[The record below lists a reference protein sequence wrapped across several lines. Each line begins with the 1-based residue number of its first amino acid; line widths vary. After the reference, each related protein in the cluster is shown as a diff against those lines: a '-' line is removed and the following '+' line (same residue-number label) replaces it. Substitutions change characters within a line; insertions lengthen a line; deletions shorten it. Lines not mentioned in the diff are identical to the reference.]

1 MMTERERF
9 REALLFGSPDKVPL
23 LPGWG
28 RESTLEAWHQQG
40 LPEGVNYYVYLLEK
54 LGIQG
59 EMGGASDS
67 LPGSEDCAVQKKE
80 MVCGSGGND
89 PTQRFDLGVSFIM
102 IPTFQEEI
110 LEHRDGHYIVRD
122 WMGAITEISDAYDF
136 TYIRNPKDFVTRKW
150 HRFPV
155 QSRVDWEE
163 KIRWRYDPRHPERF
177 PDDFEERCSVVRDR
191 DFPLCLHLSGPFWQ
205 LREWCGFENLCFML
219 VDEPDFVQEMID
231 FWREFVLRT
240 LAPVL
245 AWVELDAVV
254 ISEDMGYK
262 MHSMISPAMTR
273 RFLLPTWKQWTEV
286 IKASGCPIVD
296 LDSDGY
302 MAELIPLWIEAGIN
316 CCEPVEVAAGN
327 DIVAFRREFGRRM
340 AFWGGIDKRELA
352 AGGERLR
359 AEVMRVV
366 PPLLEEGG
374 FIPSCDHGV
383 PPDVSWPNYVE
394 YVRLLAELTGWL

>member
-1 MMTERERF
+1 MM
-9 REALLFGSPDKVPL
+9 
-23 LPGWG
+23 
-28 RESTLEAWHQQG
+28 
-40 LPEGVNYYVYLLEK
+40 
-54 LGIQG
+54 
-59 EMGGASDS
+59 
-67 LPGSEDCAVQKKE
+67 
-80 MVCGSGGND
+80 
-89 PTQRFDLGVSFIM
+89 
-102 IPTFQEEI
+102 PTFEERV
-110 LEHRDGHYIVRD
+110 LTHRDGHYIVQD
-122 WMGAITEISDAYDF
+122 WMGAITEISDAYDY
-136 TYIRNPKDFVTRKW
+136 TYIRSAKDFVTRKW

-155 QSRVDWEE
+155 QNRQDWEE
-163 KIRWRYDPRHPERF
+163 KIKWRYDPHQPGRF
-177 PDDFEERCSVVRDR
+177 PADWDPRCRALQERDTVLRLSVN
-191 DFPLCLHLSGPFWQ
+191 GPFWQ

-219 VDEPDFVQEMID
+219 VDEPDFVSEMID

-240 LAPVL
+240 LEPVL
-245 AWVELDAVV
+245 ARVELDAVV

-286 IKASGCPIVD
+286 IKASGCPIVG

-366 PPLLEEGG
+366 PPLLDEGG

-383 PPDVSWPNYVE
+383 PPDVSWPSYVE